1 MEKINYFVKNSANYA
16 NNIFVNSSSHLV
28 GNKYPTEHKMKV
40 GSMVMLIGVIFAT
53 SVPIHIVADLVGY
66 FIHGLGATPFI
77 EYFTIQQKH
86 KKNVTDRKNTK

>member
-40 GSMVMLIGVIFAT
+40 GSMVMLIGVI
-53 SVPIHIVADLVGY
+53 L
-66 FIHGLGATPFI
+66 
-77 EYFTIQQKH
+77 
-86 KKNVTDRKNTK
+86 